1 MRAIIVGTGEVGYNI
16 AKFLTY
22 EGVDVVVID
31 RDGEKLNR
39 IVEELDI
46 TVVEGEGS
54 DPAVFKEAGAE
65 NADLLIAVTNSDET
79 NMIAC
84 LLGKAM
90 FNVRRRIARI
100 RNPDYFFNKEIL
112 GKNYLD
118 IDPAINPELE
128 VVKVAVKFL
137 EIPFATE
144 IIEFENGQIVVAGFK
159 IDRESKLVG
168 KELKTLRTTLKKDFV
183 IGVIKRDEEVI
194 IPRGEDIIKEGDIIY
209 MPLKR
214 DEVED
219 VAQALGIF
227 SKPVRK
233 VIIVGGGR
241 IGYYIAK
248 FIEHKVD
255 VKIIE
260 REEERCKNLSR
271 FLKKSLILHAD
282 GEDKQ
287 LLIEENIKDMDAYI
301 TVDYTQWG
309 SFPQLILLFLMFFG
323 GMVGSTAGGI
333 KQLRMYLI
341 FKQIY
346 RQFIQLIH
354 PRAITSIKLNDKILT
369 QDILESIWV
378 FGFLALVV
386 WMVASLIVAATGLD
400 IVTSISTV
408 ASTLNNVGPALAKAG
423 PAENYA
429 FISPLGKWILTFCM
443 LIGRLEYYTVLI
455 LLIPNFWRK

>member
-1 MRAIIVGTGEVGYNI
+1 MRVIIVGAGEVGYNI

-46 TVVEGEGS
+46 AVVEGEGS

-128 VVKVAVKFL
+128 VAKVAVKLL

-282 GEDKQ
+282 GADKQ

-301 TVDYTQWG
+301 TVSNNDELNIMAALLARKLGAKKVIALVNKTDYIPLAYELGVQ
-309 SFPQLILLFLMFFG
+309 SILSPRLL
-323 GMVGSTAGGI
+323 TASI
-333 KQLRMYLI
+333 ILRYI
-341 FKQIY
+341 RKG
-346 RQFIQLIH
+346 
-354 PRAITSIKLNDKILT
+354 
-369 QDILESIWV
+369 DIL
-378 FGFLALVV
+378 
-386 WMVASLIVAATGLD
+386 SLTAI
-400 IVTSISTV
+400 
-408 ASTLNNVGPALAKAG
+408 
-423 PAENYA
+423 AENKVE
-429 FISPLGKWILTFCM
+429 IMEILVSRRSALINKALQKITFPKNAVIGAIIRGNEIIIPKGEDIIKEGDK
-443 LIGRLEYYTVLI
+443 LIIFSQKEAIKEVEK
-455 LLIPNFWRK
+455 LLT